1 MKVKLFTVA
10 TALFMLCVPLLGT
23 TAVEL
28 SDQALAVG
36 ADLIVI
42 GECAGLQSVWVDG
55 VLVTQA
61 TVRVSEV
68 LKGTAGD
75 EVVVTLPGGAD
86 ANRKFPIAMTYAG
99 APQLRV
105 GEQTFLFLNSDETY
119 GATVSGF
126 SQGKFSII
134 DDGGEQLITRDLT
147 RLTLSTGTGVVRG
160 GTASRKKLSEF
171 KNEVLGYLGQGN

>member
-10 TALFMLCVPLLGT
+10 AALLMLCVPLLGT

-36 ADLIVI
+36 ADVIVI
-42 GECAGLQSVWVDG
+42 GECVGVQSEWVDR
-55 VLVTQA
+55 VLVTRA
-61 TVRVSEV
+61 TVRVSEA
-68 LKGTAGD
+68 LKGSPEA
-75 EVVVTLPGGAD
+75 EIVVTLPGGAD
-86 ANRKFPIAMTYAG
+86 ANRKFPVAMTYAG

-119 GATVSGF
+119 GAIVSGF

-134 DDGGEQLITRDLT
+134 DDGGEQLVTRDLT

-160 GTASRKKLSEF
+160 GTASKKKLSEF
-171 KNEVLGYLGQGN
+171 KNEVRGYLGQGN